1 MSKRINRHAP
11 LLQHLSRAKPSTVK
25 SIIKT
30 ADKELIN
37 VFCECA
43 LNVLRGVV
51 PLTKG
56 QKSRLRRHKKCL
68 RDLVN
73 RKTSRQKKSNILQR
87 GGFLGALL
95 PPIIGI
101 LGGLLGN

>member
-1 MSKRINRHAP
+1 MSNRIKRHAP
-11 LLQHLSRAKPSTVK
+11 LLQHLSRSKPSEVK

-30 ADKELIN
+30 ANKELIN

-68 RDLVN
+68 RDLIN
-73 RKTSRQKKSNILQR
+73 RKTSRGKKSKILQR

-95 PPIIGI
+95 SPIIGI